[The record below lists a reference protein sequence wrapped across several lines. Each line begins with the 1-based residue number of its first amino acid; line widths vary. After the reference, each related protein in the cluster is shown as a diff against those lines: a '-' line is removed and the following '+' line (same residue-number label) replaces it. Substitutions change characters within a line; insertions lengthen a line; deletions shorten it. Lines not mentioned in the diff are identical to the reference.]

1 MGRVV
6 RRYSDAFKRS
16 VVAEV
21 ESGRYTVLEAAN
33 AHQVDFSSIYHWLKA
48 YGGVDS
54 QTRIMRIEMPDERNR
69 IKELEKEKRA
79 LESALAQAHM
89 KILLL
94 ESTVEVLE
102 EKAGER
108 TKKKT
113 DTPSSSEPEPKGSA

>member
-1 MGRVV
+1 MVKV
-6 RRYSDAFKRS
+6 LHHYSEAFKRS

-21 ESGRYTVLEAAN
+21 ESGRYTVLEAAS
-33 AHQVDFSSIYHWLKA
+33 AHQVNFTSIYAWMKKM
-48 YGGVDS
+48 GSEDT
-54 QTRIMRIEMPDERNR
+54 QTRIERFEMPNERNR

-102 EKAGER
+102 EKTGVKV
-108 TKKKT
+108 KKKT
-113 DTPSSSEPEPKGSA
+113 DTPSSDEPGSKESQ

>member
-1 MGRVV
+1 MSKVL
-6 RRYSDAFKRS
+6 RRYSEAFKRS

-21 ESGRYTVLEAAN
+21 ESGQYTALQAAA
-33 AHQVDFSSIYHWLKA
+33 AHEVNFSSVYKWLKDFGRA
-48 YGGVDS
+48 DS
-54 QTRIMRIEMPDERNR
+54 QTRIMRIEMPEERNR

-102 EKAGER
+102 EKVGQQS
-108 TKKKT
+108 KKKT
-113 DTPSSSEPEPKGSA
+113 DTSSSSEPGAKDSA

>member
-1 MGRVV
+1 MVKVV
-6 RRYSDAFKRS
+6 CRYSEAFKRS

-21 ESGRYTVLEAAN
+21 ASGRYTVVEAAT
-33 AHQVDFSSIYHWLKA
+33 AHQVHFSTVYQWLKQL
-48 YGGVDS
+48 GGPDTHS
-54 QTRIMRIEMPDERNR
+54 RMMRIEMPNERNR

-102 EKAGER
+102 EKAGVQV
-108 TKKKT
+108 KKKT
-113 DTPSSSEPEPKGSA
+113 DTLSSSEPTPKGSV

>member
-1 MGRVV
+1 MVKV
-6 RRYSDAFKRS
+6 LHRYSEAFKRS

-21 ESGRYTVLEAAN
+21 ESGRYTALEAAA
-33 AHQVDFSSIYHWLKA
+33 AHVVHFGQVYSWLKRF
-48 YGGVDS
+48 GGPDS

-89 KILLL
+89 KIILL

-102 EKAGER
+102 EKAG

-113 DTPSSSEPEPKGSA
+113 ATPSSSEPGPKDSA